1 MMRTG
6 EAGTTLLAGDAA
18 RQRDRELLLRGAA
31 AFAFAIASGVVVA
44 LFDTIGVAIV
54 LGLAVGAVSL
64 FMPLQKLVTLL
75 MIASFLVM
83 GQLLYFAR
91 IREALWIPFLLGL
104 VLLVR
109 YPAELIRRSS
119 RKQSQQS
126 LLPQQSPAVRILL
139 ASYFS
144 IVVAGTLIH
153 LNDPMQ
159 VFVSAKEYFFLWG
172 LYLVIAAGLLG
183 PAMLAR
189 IWDMLP
195 WLLPLQ
201 VPIILYQRFVVVSR
215 RSAEHL
221 GAKWDAVVGA
231 FGGDQDSGGSSGAMG
246 LFVVFAMTLVITRW
260 RNGEVK
266 TSHCVLIVASGLLA
280 ILLAEVK
287 FAVLVLPVAIA
298 IASAREFFTRPMA
311 TMAWSLVAVLLAGGL
326 FFAYKAQY
334 SNAYQDAKYGG
345 YLESVLSNSADPD
358 FINLNTSEI
367 GRTAAIKFWAMQQ
380 TNAVDI
386 LTGHG
391 MGASRKGKIV
401 TGDVAARWNFNIARS
416 GLAILLWET
425 GILGSAAFMLALL
438 AGYAR
443 ARQLSRH
450 KGLPPTEKAVLAAC
464 AAGCILLLLELP
476 YNTDIFYSPQI
487 QVLLM
492 LMLGQIAVSGG
503 RALPE
508 PEKS

>member
-18 RQRDRELLLRGAA
+18 RRRDRELLLRGAA
-31 AFAFAIASGVVVA
+31 AFAFAIGSGVAVA
-44 LFDTIGVAIV
+44 WFDTIGVAAV

-64 FMPLQKLVTLL
+64 FMPLQKLVALL
-75 MIASFLVM
+75 MFASFLVM

-109 YPAELIRRSS
+109 YPAELIRRNSV
-119 RKQSQQS
+119 KQARQT
-126 LLPQQSPAVRILL
+126 LVPEQSPAVRILL
-139 ASYFS
+139 TTYFS
-144 IVVAGTLIH
+144 AVAAGTLIH
-153 LNDPMQ
+153 LNNPMQ

-172 LYLVIAAGLLG
+172 LYLVVAAGLLG
-183 PAMLAR
+183 PAVLPR
-189 IWDMLP
+189 IWNMLP

-201 VPIILYQRFVVVSR
+201 VPIILYQRLVVVSR
-215 RSAEHL
+215 RAAEHL

-246 LFVVFAMTLVITRW
+246 LFVVFAITLVITRW
-260 RNGEVK
+260 RNGEIK

-287 FAVLVLPVAIA
+287 FAVLILPVAIV
-298 IASAREFFTRPMA
+298 IASAREFVSRPVA
-311 TMAWSLVAVLLAGGL
+311 TMAWSAVAVLLAGGL

-334 SNAYQDAKYGG
+334 SNAYQDAKTGG
-345 YLESVLSNSADPD
+345 YMESVFSASADPD
-358 FINLNTSEI
+358 FINLNTREI

-380 TNAVDI
+380 TNAVEI

-391 MGASRKGKIV
+391 MGASRKGNMV
-401 TGDVAARWNFNIARS
+401 TGDVAARWTFNIARS
-416 GLAILLWET
+416 SLAILLWES
-425 GILGSAAFMLALL
+425 GILGASAFMLALV

-450 KGLPPTEKAVLAAC
+450 KGLPETEKAVLAAC
-464 AAGCILLLLELP
+464 AAGFIMLLLELP

-487 QVLLM
+487 QILLM

-503 RALPE
+503 RTTLE